1 MHRTMR
7 FYSTVLAVLLVG
19 GLFTSLAPQAS
30 AQRRR
35 VIIVEPFPHYY
46 YGPWGYYPYAAPYYR
61 NYGEVKID
69 THRKDLA
76 VFIDGGF
83 AANIKTDKKFALKP
97 GNHEVELRSPEGQT
111 VFQETVA
118 VIVGKT
124 TKVAVPS

>member
-1 MHRTMR
+1 MRRTMR
-7 FYSTVLAVLLVG
+7 LFSIAIALLMG
-19 GLFTSLAPQAS
+19 GLYLSSAPQAS

-46 YGPWGYYPYAAPYYR
+46 YGPWGFYPYPAPYYN

-83 AANIKTDKKFALKP
+83 AANTKNDKKFALKP
-97 GNHEVELRSPEGQT
+97 GNHDVELRSAEGRT
-111 VFQETVA
+111 VFQENVA

-124 TKVAVPS
+124 TKVEVPS